1 MLDYNP
7 RVKSAFVDY
16 LYRSRGN
23 ERIPIREFAFEM
35 DQRLFLLAHAQ
46 SLFQR
51 ALAQGLLL
59 LSEDDGL
66 ARLGYRS
73 LGDYSLERLGMSPRQ
88 AQQLRAVAT
97 GLKELPC
104 LDAAWA
110 SGEVKY
116 CVVRLLAGRIPR
128 VEDPLWAEVGKR
140 KTENQVRN
148 LLDYWNDLK
157 EKGLECEDW
166 RRHAQQFAAEEQAQ
180 GKTERKPGNSGQ
192 SRGNRGKSRARRGT
206 RPVVEAPSG
215 EGAPTSEEGPA
226 SEGASTCEKGGAS
239 EKASTCEGGRASGR
253 APDCEGEGASRE
265 ASAAE
270 AGGEVDDDDDCGG
283 RWLKCNVVADAAT
296 RWYVALEVLRRQE
309 GRDVSS
315 SVLIQAAVEE
325 FMAAEGTDA
334 LARAEAEWLA
344 HDASLRQASEQNAE
358 STLAVAAATLA
369 GGVGLALAQVG
380 AWAGTGIRGA
390 EWALDPRLQALLDD
404 PDRREER
411 ERTWRDIEDDIAAIN
426 EHWAHLS
433 WSVPH
438 LRLPS
443 RLAWSPGRME
453 PSEIDSRL
461 RELMRLSQR
470 NQHHLLDLLS
480 DLCRSA
486 LYVDLEFT
494 GLRHYAQERLGLSSS
509 WCRMGVSLVRRLRR
523 DPIVDKAFRQGQLNQ
538 EQARLI
544 SRVTSYG
551 FEEAWIEHARSTTV
565 RFLKEDVEAAQELRE
580 THPEEFD
587 RTGGLPGSS
596 PELKVGGV
604 ASQQGAHPQG
614 RSADPTCP
622 NRTQEEAFLQRAAE
636 GVAQRNTGG
645 TGAPAPV
652 LPAVLAGIADQWGM
666 RADGA
671 EDGQTRA
678 PGVPAGGADDGQIRA
693 PEMPAGGADD
703 GQIRAPGMPTG
714 GAHDGQIRA
723 PHLSFR
729 EKLKAIVNAFARGE
743 STEHLWPRSY
753 IRLRFWL
760 PGTLED
766 AWREAWRAYA
776 VQHGP
781 LHEQV
786 DLGAFVSTLTNAYLQ
801 KWAQDALASIR
812 THPLIEAGG
821 WKCSVPNCT
830 NRACLEGHHIRFL
843 SQGGSNLPE
852 NITPLCWFHHHKGV
866 HAGRIV
872 LSGTSPN
879 GLVWRIGVNEDG
891 EHLLVIGRRIVETET
906 ADGSTRDTGPLAR
919 AA

>member
-66 ARLGYRS
+66 ARLGYRN

-166 RRHAQQFAAEEQAQ
+166 RRHAQQFAAEEAAQ
-180 GKTERKPGNSGQ
+180 GRTEQKPGNSSQ
-192 SRGNRGKSRARRGT
+192 SRGKGGKSRARRGT
-206 RPVVEAPSG
+206 RPVAEAPSG

-226 SEGASTCEKGGAS
+226 SEGASTCEGG
-239 EKASTCEGGRASGR
+239 
-253 APDCEGEGASRE
+253 GASRE
-265 ASAAE
+265 AAGAE
-270 AGGEVDDDDDCGG
+270 AREEADDDDDGGG
-283 RWLKCNVVADAAT
+283 RWIKCNVVADAAT

-315 SVLIQAAVEE
+315 SVLIQAALEE

-344 HDASLRQASEQNAE
+344 HDASLRQASERNAE
-358 STLAVAAATLA
+358 SSLAVAGAMLG
-369 GGVGLALAQVG
+369 GGVGLGLALVG
-380 AWAGTGIRGA
+380 AWAGTGIREV
-390 EWALDPRLQALLDD
+390 EWALDPRIQALLED

-426 EHWAHLS
+426 DHWAHLS

-494 GLRHYAQERLGLSSS
+494 GLRHYAKERLGLSSS

-580 THPEEFD
+580 THPEEFE

-596 PELKVGGV
+596 PALKAEGA
-604 ASQQGAHPQG
+604 ASQGGAHPQG
-614 RSADPTCP
+614 RSPDSTCP
-622 NRTQEEAFLQRAAE
+622 NRTQDEAFLQRAAE

-652 LPAVLAGIADQWGM
+652 LPTVLAGIADQGGR
-666 RADGA
+666 RADGQTRAPEMPAGGA

-678 PGVPAGGADDGQIRA
+678 PGMPTAGPDDGQT
-693 PEMPAGGADD
+693 
-703 GQIRAPGMPTG
+703 RAPGG
-714 GAHDGQIRA
+714 RG
-723 PHLSFR
+723 HLSFK

-843 SQGGSNLPE
+843 SEGGSNLPE

-872 LSGTSPN
+872 LTGTSPN

-891 EHLLVIGRRIVETET
+891 EHLLVIGRCIVETET
-906 ADGSTRDTGPLAR
+906 ADGSTRDAKPLAR